1 MTASLI
7 RADLHT
13 HTNCS
18 DGQLTPDQLLAEA
31 AEKGVQLFSITDHD
45 TLAAYRQLTILP
57 PKGMK
62 LLVGIELSCTWRRMT
77 IHMIGL
83 NLDAEAAS
91 MLEAETKQGQ
101 ARAQRYEK
109 ILQRLTKAGL
119 DIDTERLI
127 TLGGSCPGRPHI
139 ARYLYET
146 GQVKS
151 ETQAFDKYLGQGKM
165 GDVKECWPDL
175 SQAIDW
181 VQQAGGVAVLAHP
194 IKYRLTRTKLIEL
207 CTDFKEAGGEGME
220 IISGQQNPTQTKTLS
235 EIAQKLELL
244 GSVGSDFHKPGQPWA
259 VVGKV
264 AALSPGVTPI
274 WTLFD

>member
-57 PKGMK
+57 PEGMK

>member
-1 MTASLI
+1 MLS
-7 RADLHT
+7 ADLHT

-57 PKGMK
+57 PEGMK
-62 LLVGIELSCTWRRMT
+62 LLVGIELSCAWRRMT

-91 MLEAETKQGQ
+91 MQEAEAKQGQ

-119 DIDTERLI
+119 DIDTEQLI
-127 TLGGSCPGRPHI
+127 RLGGSCPGRPHI

-207 CTDFKEAGGEGME
+207 CTEFKEAGGVGME
-220 IISGQQNPTQTKTLS
+220 IISGQQNPAQTKTLS

-264 AALSPGVTPI
+264 AALPSGITPI

>member
-31 AEKGVQLFSITDHD
+31 VEKGVQLFSITDHD

-57 PKGMK
+57 PEGMK

>member
-31 AEKGVQLFSITDHD
+31 VEKGVQLFSITDHD

-57 PKGMK
+57 PEGMK

-175 SQAIDW
+175 SQAISW

-207 CTDFKEAGGEGME
+207 CTEFKEAGGVGME
-220 IISGQQNPTQTKTLS
+220 VISGQQNPTQTKTLS
-235 EIAQKLELL
+235 DIAQKLELL

-264 AALSPGVTPI
+264 AALPPAVKPI
-274 WTLFD
+274 WALFD

>member
-1 MTASLI
+1 MLS
-7 RADLHT
+7 ADLHT

-31 AEKGVQLFSITDHD
+31 VEKGVQLFSITDHD

-57 PKGMK
+57 PEGMK

-264 AALSPGVTPI
+264 AALPPGVTPI